1 MNNLNIMEQ
10 VRKFLLTCPLLAEGK
25 LNVDFLPEDA
35 CSYSIEAVPAK
46 EVVRSYVNGA
56 SVRQFLFVVASR
68 DFYGEEVGQQL
79 DNLSFYDEFSAW
91 LLLQTRAKNLPEL
104 VGEHRKALL
113 METNTSGYVMA
124 AEANMARYQIQCR
137 LEYFQTM

>member
-1 MNNLNIMEQ
+1 MKDNIMEQ
-10 VRKFLLTCPLLAEGK
+10 VRQFLLTCPLLTEGR

-35 CSYSIEAVPAK
+35 RSFSIEAVPAK

-68 DFYGEEVGQQL
+68 EFYGKEIGQQL
-79 DNLSFYDEFSAW
+79 DNLSFYDAFSGW
-91 LLLQTRAKNLPEL
+91 LMHQTKAKNLPEL
-104 VGEHRKALL
+104 GEHRKALL
-113 METNTSGYVMA
+113 METNTSCYVMA

>member
-1 MNNLNIMEQ
+1 MNETNIMER
-10 VRKFLLTCPLLAEGK
+10 VRKFLLTCPLLADGK

-46 EVVRSYVNGA
+46 EIVRSYVNGA

-68 DFYGEEVGQQL
+68 EVYGEEIDQQL
-79 DNLSFYDEFSAW
+79 DNISFYDNFSAW
-91 LLLQTRAKNLPEL
+91 LMLQTRAKNLPEL
-104 VGEHRKALL
+104 GEHRKPLL
-113 METNTSGYVMA
+113 MEASTSGYVMS

-137 LEYFQTM
+137 LEFFQTM

>member
-1 MNNLNIMEQ
+1 MNELNIMEQ

-25 LNVDFLPEDA
+25 LNVDFLPEDV

-68 DFYGEEVGQQL
+68 EFYGEEVKQQL

-91 LLLQTRAKNLPEL
+91 LMLQTRAKNLPEL
-104 VGEHRKALL
+104 GEHRKALL
-113 METNTSGYVMA
+113 METSTSGYVMA
-124 AEANMARYQIQCR
+124 AETSMARYQIQCK